1 MTGIGGYDGGNLY
14 NVIEY
19 VEIATLGNPLD
30 FGDLSQKKH
39 LMAVVSD
46 SHGGLGGF

>member
-14 NVIEY
+14 NVIES
-19 VEIATLGNPLD
+19 VEIATLGNTAD
-30 FGDLSQKKH
+30 FGDLSRKKH

-46 SHGGLGGF
+46 CHGGLGGY